1 MVLAT
6 ITALTAPSTSRAEEP
21 SFAVTNYYDRAAMDR
36 ALRSWYRG
44 EGPLPDLIAAQ
55 DGLNQVIGPP
65 LTADELQTVREAL
78 WRREANYIKTD
89 FERGWPNNV
98 LRLPRPAQQMAFTH
112 LLNGGALRA
121 GDFTALH
128 GSLLTGMQPN
138 TFALSQKWEK
148 LMDCVGISKAPW
160 CSFAGY

>member
-1 MVLAT
+1 
-6 ITALTAPSTSRAEEP
+6 
-21 SFAVTNYYDRAAMDR
+21 MDR

-98 LRLPRPAQQMAFTH
+98 LRLPRPAQQMAFTAPARMAARARWRLH
-112 LLNGGALRA
+112 RAARRVADWTAAQYLRA
-121 GDFTALH
+121 LAEMGEADGLRRH
-128 GSLLTGMQPN
+128 
-138 TFALSQKWEK
+138 
-148 LMDCVGISKAPW
+148 
-160 CSFAGY
+160 